1 MERRAG
7 LGGGIVPLRNIRWP
21 GAEKKL
27 NCWEESLST
36 TAAGEETLTID
47 TISEVVDARPGS
59 RWMRPVE
66 IIAALLLVGV
76 IGLLLTG
83 VFSRYVLQLPI
94 VWIDEAASICFLW
107 LAMLGAAIAID
118 RNEHMRLTLFLGM
131 FPPRVREYVDTLAL
145 LIVATVIGA
154 LIFPAIEYVEEE
166 SYVTSAALN
175 IPMSYRESAIIAGFV
190 LMLLLAV
197 GHAVRRSS
205 VKNLILAALTVAAL
219 GVVGWLLTPVF
230 LGLGYINIA
239 IFLVV
244 IVAICLFLGVPIA
257 FCFGLGTI
265 AFITFSTSVP
275 LIVLVGRID
284 EGMSSLILLSVPIFV
299 LLGCVLDATG
309 MGKAIVEFLASLI
322 GHVRAGMSYV
332 LLGSM
337 FLVSGI
343 SGSKVSDMATVAPAL
358 FPEMKRRGHKPNEM
372 IALLA
377 TGAAMADT
385 VPPSIV
391 LIVLGSVAGVS
402 IAALFTSGFV
412 IAMVL
417 LLMLVALARWKAG
430 HEKMDGVKRAPFS
443 VIRTT
448 LLIAAP
454 ALVLPFLIRSVV
466 GGGIATA
473 TEVSTIAV
481 VYAMIIGM
489 LLYGGITWKKFYSML
504 VETAALSGAILL
516 ILGTASAMA
525 WALTQTGFANQLA
538 LYMTGLPG
546 GWFSFMLVSIAVF
559 MLLGCVLEG
568 LPAIVLMAP
577 IMFPIAQR
585 MGINEI
591 HYSMVVVT
599 AMNIGLMTPPIGIGF
614 YIACKIGGVSP
625 DEAVGAIWP
634 YLAALVVGLLVI
646 AAVPALSIA
655 YL

>member
-1 MERRAG
+1 MPNKGRM
-7 LGGGIVPLRNIRWP
+7 P
-21 GAEKKL
+21 
-27 NCWEESLST
+27 WEETRMNTVVEDAL
-36 TAAGEETLTID
+36 GVD

-66 IIAALLLVGV
+66 AVAAILLVAV

-83 VFSRYVLQLPI
+83 VFSRYVLSLPI
-94 VWIDEAASICFLW
+94 VWIDEAASISFLW
-107 LAMLGAAIAID
+107 LAMLGSAIAID
-118 RNEHMRLTLFLGM
+118 RNEHLRLTLFLHAIPERWRS
-131 FPPRVREYVDTLAL
+131 FVDALAL
-145 LIVATVIGA
+145 LIVATVILL
-154 LIFPAIEYVEEE
+154 LIYPAYEYVVEE

-175 IPMSYRESAIIAGFV
+175 IPMSYRTSALIVGMVLMFV
-190 LMLLLAV
+190 LAV
-197 GHAVRRSS
+197 NHAIRNSS
-205 VKNLILAALTVAAL
+205 LVDLVVAAL
-219 GVVGWLLTPVF
+219 AIASFGLVCWFASPV
-230 LGLGYINIA
+230 LMTLGYANIL
-239 IFLVV
+239 IFLVLV
-244 IVAICLFLGVPIA
+244 VAICLLLGVPIA
-257 FCFGLGTI
+257 FCFGFGTI
-265 AFITFSTSVP
+265 AFILFTTTVP
-275 LIVLVGRID
+275 PMVLVGRID

-299 LLGCVLDATG
+299 LLGCILDATG
-309 MGKAIVEFLASLI
+309 MGKAIVEFLASLF

-358 FPEMKRRGHKPNEM
+358 FPEMKRRGHKPKEM

-417 LLMLVALARWKAG
+417 LLVLAVLARMKASR
-430 HEKMDGVKRAPFS
+430 EDMTGVKRAPFS
-443 VIRTT
+443 VVKSA
-448 LLIAAP
+448 LLIALP
-454 ALVLPFLIRSVV
+454 ALVLPFLIRAVV

-489 LLYGGITWKKFYSML
+489 VLYGGISLRKTYAML

-525 WALTQTGFANQLA
+525 WSLTQTGFAGQLA
-538 LYMTGLPG
+538 SYMTALPG
-546 GWFSFMLVSIAVF
+546 GWFSFMLVSIVVF

-585 MGINEI
+585 LGIHDV
-591 HYSMVVVT
+591 HYSMVIVT
-599 AMNIGLMTPPIGIGF
+599 AMNIGLMAPPIGIGF
-614 YIACKIGGVSP
+614 YIACKIGQVSP
-625 DEAVGAIWP
+625 DEAMGAIWP
-634 YLAALVVGLLVI
+634 YLAALLVGLLII
-646 AAVPALSIA
+646 AAVPTLSIA